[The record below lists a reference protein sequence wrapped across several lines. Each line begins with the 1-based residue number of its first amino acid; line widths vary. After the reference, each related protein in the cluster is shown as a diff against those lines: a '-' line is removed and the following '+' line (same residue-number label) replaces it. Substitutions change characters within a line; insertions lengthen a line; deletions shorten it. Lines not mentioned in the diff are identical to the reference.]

1 MKSLK
6 KELIIGLC
14 VVVALLVLFFG
25 IDFLKGINVFKA
37 ANYYYGTYTNVAGLQ
52 KSAPVTLNGFKV
64 GQVREIDYDFTNPGH
79 VRVELSVDKALRIPK
94 GSEAVIEQDILG
106 TATVVLHLSDASDY
120 EEVGSTI
127 ASRTATGMLDN
138 ISGSLMPSISAI
150 FPKVDSLLTN
160 LNRLVGDSSVSQ
172 SVKRLDA
179 ITGNLEATMKQIRTT
194 AGALPPVM
202 QNINS
207 LTGNL
212 NTMSSDLAQVAGN
225 LKEAPIDS
233 MIQNL
238 NVLSANLKELS
249 GTLNN
254 PESSLGL
261 ITHDSTLYDNLNNC
275 AASLDSL
282 LIDVKKNPK
291 RYISIKLL

>member
-6 KELIIGLC
+6 KEIIIGLC

-52 KSAPVTLNGFKV
+52 KAAPVTLNGFKV
-64 GQVREIDYDFTNPGH
+64 GLVREIDYDFTNPGH
-79 VRVELSVDKALRIPK
+79 VRVELSVDKALRIPT

-106 TATVVLHLSDASDY
+106 TATVVLHLTDATTY

-127 ASRTATGMLDN
+127 ASRTATGMMEN
-138 ISGSLMPSISAI
+138 ISGSLMPSISAV
-150 FPKVDSLLTN
+150 FPKVDSLLTS
-160 LNRLVGDSSVSQ
+160 LNRLVRDSAVSQ
-172 SVKRLDA
+172 SVKRLNA
-179 ITGNLEATMKQIRTT
+179 ITFNLEATMKQIRVT
-194 AGALPPVM
+194 AGTLPPVM
-202 QNINS
+202 NNVNS

-212 NTMSSDLAQVAGN
+212 NTMSADLAQVAGN

-233 MIQNL
+233 MIRNL

-249 GTLNN
+249 VTLND

-261 ITHDSTLYDNLNNC
+261 ILHDRVLYDNLNNC
-275 AASLDSL
+275 AVSLDSL
-282 LIDVKKNPK
+282 LIDVKQNPK